1 VTYNVPVTIVIFNN
15 KVLGMVRQWQTL
27 FYDKQYSSTTLTRKT
42 DFVKLAEAF
51 GAKGYSAG
59 NIDEF
64 KEVLAKAYAEAGP
77 AVIDLAIDP
86 DAMVLP
92 MLRPGGSF
100 ENLVTWKE
108 AEEGND

>member
-1 VTYNVPVTIVIFNN
+1 
-15 KVLGMVRQWQTL
+15 MVRQWQTL

-64 KEVLAKAYAEAGP
+64 KEVIAMAYAGAGP
-77 AVIDLAIDP
+77 AVIDLAIDS